1 MNRIRDLREDRDLRQ
16 IDVAAATGIDQK
28 TLSNYETGKTNPNS
42 VAIVKLAQFFS
53 VTADYILGLEEVN
66 LRNKSD
72 VARELDAIGGAAR
85 LYKKAAAVTR
95 RIKTAPALC
104 RGCFRQSSSMSIS
117 LDARTPS
124 AFAIVKS
131 ALTDGQ

>member
-1 MNRIRDLREDRDLRQ
+1 M
-16 IDVAAATGIDQK
+16 
-28 TLSNYETGKTNPNS
+28 
-42 VAIVKLAQFFS
+42 
-53 VTADYILGLEEVN
+53 TADYILGLEEVN

-85 LYKKAAAVTR
+85 LYKKAAVTR

-117 LDARTPS
+117 FDARTPS